1 MTAKERKE
9 SMECRN
15 GDNSDKNE
23 RRGMEEC
30 VSVGRVES
38 RSLPSRDSRR
48 GEEEVESN
56 VGLGAALGRLQPSQ
70 GPLRSILIGI
80 IMSSAAHPA
89 RPASVR
95 GRKNRSYSIMVYHA
109 LCKV

>member
-1 MTAKERKE
+1 M
-9 SMECRN
+9 
-15 GDNSDKNE
+15 
-23 RRGMEEC
+23 
-30 VSVGRVES
+30 SVGRVES

-48 GEEEVESN
+48 GEEEEEVESN